1 MTRMLGFAGRG
12 VRIPGISGYQPFPV
26 LSPEK
31 RNQFSRV
38 HDRTRLVDD
47 LVGLPLPRE
56 IARRKNITHRLVL
69 DRESRRAELRDFLY
83 EVLAYRSAAMH
94 GALTRC
100 AQHGI
105 LGVERTDR

>member
-1 MTRMLGFAGRG
+1 MLGFAGRG

-47 LVGLPLPRE
+47 LV
-56 IARRKNITHRLVL
+56 T
-69 DRESRRAELRDFLY
+69 
-83 EVLAYRSAAMH
+83 
-94 GALTRC
+94 
-100 AQHGI
+100 
-105 LGVERTDR
+105 